1 MWEKHLCRKTVV
13 AALGQT
19 YRSTQNFI
27 LDAYN
32 RLVDTNRDW
41 IPLGSVGYAD
51 RLPGP
56 IIAVTT
62 VSSGCGDYK
71 PNIDTLMEKV
81 QAQQYKVLISQFS
94 SRHHSLFTGTG
105 LLTSDEIEE
114 RKRVDQQI
122 KQRMRGFRDNTSHR
136 SDNTFEVNKFEISDM
151 DLTDVT
157 LHEAVTPQPSK

>member
-1 MWEKHLCRKTVV
+1 MQAKEKDPDPIKGVITVEAVEFMLRRRLTTDVWAEIEMCGGLITHKRAWEKHLCRKTVV
-13 AALGQT
+13 AAVGQT

-27 LDAYN
+27 LDGYN

-71 PNIDTLMEKV
+71 PNIDMLMAKV
-81 QAQQYKVLISQFS
+81 QAQ
-94 SRHHSLFTGTG
+94 
-105 LLTSDEIEE
+105 
-114 RKRVDQQI
+114 
-122 KQRMRGFRDNTSHR
+122 
-136 SDNTFEVNKFEISDM
+136 
-151 DLTDVT
+151 
-157 LHEAVTPQPSK
+157 